1 MATRT
6 PTTSPSGEASQQT
19 APRRPRRSAGG
30 ESSGGST
37 LNTVLFYAFVAIFV
51 AVAVAP
57 LVWIFKMSII
67 TRAELYASPPTILP
81 DEAISGN
88 YGTIFNDGSF
98 QRALLNSVI
107 ISGAT
112 TIICLFF
119 GSIAAYSIA
128 RLRFRFK
135 STIMTLILAI
145 SFFPAVAIIAPLFI
159 QFTAFGII
167 DTYLAMIIPN
177 TVFALPLT
185 TWILVAF
192 FRELPKDLE
201 EAAKV
206 DGASTMQAFQR
217 VIVPL
222 AAPGVF
228 TAAILTFIFAW
239 NEYLFARTFSFTIS
253 SQPATVVIP
262 EFASRY
268 TTDYGAQAAAAVA
281 VTVPLVILVLIFQRR
296 IVSGLTSG
304 AVKG

>member
-1 MATRT
+1 MASETVTRD
-6 PTTSPSGEASQQT
+6 ASQGQQQP
-19 APRRPRRSAGG
+19 AGGRRSRRPQGKGTGRGA
-30 ESSGGST
+30 
-37 LNTVLFYAFVAIFV
+37 LNTGLFYTFVAIFV
-51 AVAVAP
+51 AVSVAP
-57 LVWIFKMSII
+57 LVWIFKMSIV
-67 TRAELYASPPTILP
+67 TRAELYQSPPTFLP
-81 DEAISGN
+81 NEAVASG
-88 YGTIFNDGSF
+88 YATIFADSTF
-98 QRALLNSVI
+98 QRALINSVI
-107 ISGAT
+107 ISGVT
-112 TIICLFF
+112 TVICLFF
-119 GSIAAYSIA
+119 GSIAAYAIA
-128 RLRFRFK
+128 RLRFSFK

-167 DTYLAMIIPN
+167 DTYWAMIIPD

-206 DGASTMQAFQR
+206 DGATTIQAFQK
-217 VIVPL
+217 VIIPL

-239 NEYLFARTFSFTIS
+239 NEYLFARTFSFTDA
-253 SQPATVVIP
+253 SQPVTVAIP
-262 EFASRY
+262 EFATQY
-268 TTDYGAQAAAAVA
+268 TTNYGAQAAAAVA